1 MHDERIGMLRSALLA
16 LLNSVGV
23 VGVVLAKGAT
33 AVETVE
39 TVLRAKETSALPRGH
54 WGSIACRLVGELL
67 IRG

>member
-54 WGSIACRLVGELL
+54 WGSIACGLVGELL